1 MSSPRN
7 LSPTVFIGERGS
19 RRLFM
24 NVRSQVSMVFHLDK
38 CIGCHTC
45 SIACKNIWTDRKGA
59 EYMWWNNVETKP
71 GTGYPTK
78 WEDQSIYKGG
88 WQKTEDGENE
98 ISLRGAGKR
107 KGLLNIFHNPNM
119 PVIDDYYE
127 PFTYKYLDLIE
138 SPSMDD
144 QPTARPVSLITGRPI
159 DIKMGPNWDDDL
171 SGTQDF
177 ARKDPNL
184 ENLSPAEQEAMFQ
197 LERMAFFYLPRICN
211 HCLNPACVASCPSGA
226 IYKRGEDGVVLIN
239 QNVCRAWRMCVT
251 ACPYKKS
258 YYNWNTGKSEKCIL
272 CYPRIEA
279 GYAPA
284 CMHSCVGRIRYLG
297 VLLYDADRIEQAAA
311 SDDSEL
317 VQKQLDLLLDPCDPA
332 VIAAAKENGIADST
346 LHAAQNSPV
355 YKFVKEWKLALP
367 LHPEFRTLPMLFYVP
382 PLLPVMATIRE
393 KIKDQKLH
401 DIAKDWED
409 TWLYDTSTQEL
420 WGAIDQARFPLKYMA
435 NLFSNGDQNLMKEK
449 LLKLMAVRIYR
460 RHKTVGDVTEEKSN
474 QVLKEAGLTPKMA
487 EAIYALTSLAKF
499 DDRFVIPAAHRE
511 QAIEMMEFTGDVKG
525 STGFGFK
532 DQTAKRGL

>member
-1 MSSPRN
+1 MD
-7 LSPTVFIGERGS
+7 I
-19 RRLFM
+19 
-24 NVRSQVSMVFHLDK
+24 RSQISMVFHLDK

-78 WEDQSIYKGG
+78 WENQNIYQGG
-88 WQKTEDGENE
+88 WEKVGDG
-98 ISLRGAGKR
+98 IALKGAGKQ
-107 KGLLNIFHNPNM
+107 KGLLNIFHNPNL

-138 SPSMDD
+138 SPAADD
-144 QPTARPVSLITGRPI
+144 QPTARPVSLITGKPI

-171 SGTQDF
+171 SGTPDY
-177 ARKDPNL
+177 ARNDPNFK
-184 ENLSPAEQEAMFQ
+184 NLSPAEQEAMFQ

-258 YYNWNTGKSEKCIL
+258 YYNWHTGKSEKCIL

-297 VLLYDADRIEQAAA
+297 VILYDADRIHEVA
-311 SDDSEL
+311 SSSENEL
-317 VQKQLDLLLDPCDPA
+317 VRKHMDILLDPYDPN
-332 VIAAAKENGIADST
+332 VIAAAKANGIADST
-346 LHAAQNSPV
+346 LYAAQHSPT
-355 YKFVKEWKLALP
+355 YKFVKKWGLALP

-382 PLLPVMATIRE
+382 PMLPVMASLKQSHAKQNE
-393 KIKDQKLH
+393 KLSSV
-401 DIAKDWED
+401 AKVWDDE
-409 TWLYDTSTQEL
+409 WLYDTSTEEI
-420 WGAIDQARFPLKYMA
+420 WGTIDQARFPLKYLASM
-435 NLFSNGDQNLMKEK
+435 FSAGDESMVKNRLM
-449 LLKLMAVRIYR
+449 KLMAVRIYR
-460 RHKTVGDVTEEKSN
+460 RWKTVGDIPEKKAMDALRD
-474 QVLKEAGLTPKMA
+474 VGYTPEMA
-487 EAIYALTSLAKF
+487 DEVYYLTSLAKF
-499 DDRFVIPAAHRE
+499 DDRFVVPAAHRE
-511 QAIEMMEFTGDVKG
+511 HAIEMLEFTGDKKG
-525 STGFGFK
+525 SAGFGFK
-532 DQTAKRGL
+532 EDTMKRGL